1 MRFFA
6 TKNRIQKWAAIP
18 LLLPMMLLWSQ
29 CQEGKVFIDE
39 QLTQKWESEKLSIP
53 ESVLFDS
60 IGNQLY
66 VSSINGDPF
75 EKDGN
80 GYISIISLEGKTIHH
95 KWVTG
100 LDAPKGMGMIGDKL
114 YVSNIDEFVEIDRKT
129 AKITARFKADSS
141 EFLNDITI
149 DSNGVVYG
157 SDTKKACIYRL
168 KNGQVNIW
176 LSGQELNS
184 CNGLCYFNGSIYI
197 GTGNSIL
204 RADTAGTTT
213 EIISNN
219 TGSVDG
225 LEPDGSNGFIF
236 SDYAGSVFIIDQTGK
251 IRKLLDTGKAGINA
265 ADIDFI
271 PYMKLLLV
279 PTFADDHVVAYKLK

>member
-1 MRFFA
+1 MM
-6 TKNRIQKWAAIP
+6 
-18 LLLPMMLLWSQ
+18 LMLLWAQ

-39 QLTQKWESEKLSIP
+39 QLTQKWESEKLSVP

-60 IGNQLY
+60 TGNQLY

-80 GYISIISLEGKTIHH
+80 GYISIISLDGKTIHH

-100 LDAPKGMGMIGDKL
+100 LDAPKGMGIIGDKL

-168 KNGQVNIW
+168 KNGQSSIW
-176 LSGQELNS
+176 ISGTELNS

-204 RADTAGTTT
+204 RADTAGTLT
-213 EIISNN
+213 EVISHK

-236 SDYAGSVFIIDQTGK
+236 SDYTGSVHIMDQKGK

-265 ADIDFI
+265 ADIEYI

-279 PTFADDHVVAYKLK
+279 PTFANNHIVAYELK

>member
-18 LLLPMMLLWSQ
+18 LLLPVMLLWPQ

-168 KNGQVNIW
+168 KNGQVSIW

-271 PYMKLLLV
+271 PFMKLLLV